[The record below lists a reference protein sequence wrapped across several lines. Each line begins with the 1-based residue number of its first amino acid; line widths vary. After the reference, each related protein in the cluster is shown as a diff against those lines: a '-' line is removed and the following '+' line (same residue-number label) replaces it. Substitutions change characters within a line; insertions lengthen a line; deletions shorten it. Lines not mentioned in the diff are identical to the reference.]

1 MVAVQFALMDHVEG
15 HADTPSGA
23 VFAEALALAEAAD
36 DLGLAAV
43 WFAEHHFGVHRG
55 HLPATPLLALA
66 AGQRTRRIGVG
77 SAIICLNL
85 HHPLAVA
92 EQVATVDVLTGGRAS
107 FGFGS
112 GCTPPEVAAFGLALT
127 DEVRR
132 ERFAEALDV
141 MLGLWRGGPFAFDGH
156 HFRLPAVTL
165 RPAPLGDLRTRTWA
179 AANSVESAV
188 LAGERGV
195 GLMTSRERPLTNLRE
210 IVAAYR
216 SAWKRAGW
224 TEAPPVSGG
233 FGLYVGADDRS
244 AETEVAATIPLLWE
258 KVAVRPEW
266 RAASAPASAA
276 EAARRVGFLYGSPE
290 TVAQAIVARQR
301 ALSLTHVHVQ
311 LRWPAIGPAQTRA
324 CLRRLGREV
333 IPRVQA
339 AATGG
344 SLPLSIAQ

>member
-1 MVAVQFALMDHVEG
+1 MQFALMDHVEG
-15 HADTPSGA
+15 NADTPSA
-23 VFAEALALAEAAD
+23 EVFAEVLTLVEAAE
-36 DLGLAAV
+36 DLGLAAI

-55 HLPATPLLALA
+55 HLPATPLLAVA
-66 AGQRTRRIGVG
+66 AGQRTRRIHVG

-112 GCTPPEVAAFGLALT
+112 GCTPPEAAAFGLTLT

-141 MLGLWRGGPFAFDGH
+141 VLGLWGGAPFAFGGH
-156 HFRLPAVTL
+156 YFRLPTVTL
-165 RPAPLGDLRTRTWA
+165 RPVPLGDLRTRTWA

-195 GLMTSRERPLTNLRE
+195 GLMTSRERPLNHLRE
-210 IVAAYR
+210 IVAAHR

-224 TEAPPVSGG
+224 TEIPPVSGG

-244 AETEVAATIPLLWE
+244 AEAEVATTIPPLWE
-258 KVAVRPEW
+258 KVAIRPEW
-266 RAASAPASAA
+266 STAPAPASVA

-301 ALSLTHVHVQ
+301 ALSLTHAHVQ
-311 LRWPAIGPAQTRA
+311 LRWPGIGPAQTRD

-339 AATGG
+339 ATTG
-344 SLPLSIAQ
+344 A

>member
-15 HADTPSGA
+15 DADTPSSE
-23 VFAEALALAEAAD
+23 VFAEVLSLVEAAE

-43 WFAEHHFGVHRG
+43 WFAEHHFGIHRG

-92 EQVATVDVLTGGRAS
+92 EQIATVDVLTGGRAS

-112 GCTPPEVAAFGLALT
+112 GCTPPEVAAFGLTLT

-141 MLGLWRGGPFAFDGH
+141 VLGLWRGAPFAFDGRY
-156 HFRLPAVTL
+156 FRLPTVTL
-165 RPAPLGDLRTRTWA
+165 RPVPLGDLRTQTWA

-195 GLMTSRERPLTNLRE
+195 GLMTSRERPLHDLQE
-210 IVAAYR
+210 IVTAYR
-216 SAWKRAGW
+216 GAWERVGW
-224 TEAPPVSGG
+224 TETPPVSGG

-244 AETEVAATIPLLWE
+244 AEAEVVATIPPLWE
-258 KVAVRPEW
+258 KVAIRPEW
-266 RAASAPASAA
+266 STAPAPASAA

-301 ALSLTHVHVQ
+301 ALSLTHAHVQ
-311 LRWPAIGPAQTRA
+311 LRWPGIGPAQTRA

-333 IPRVQA
+333 IPHVQA
-339 AATGG
+339 ATTGD
-344 SLPLSIAQ
+344 

>member
-1 MVAVQFALMDHVEG
+1 MQFALMDHVEG
-15 HADTPSGA
+15 DADTPSGE
-23 VFAEALALAEAAD
+23 VFAEVLSLVEAAE

-66 AGQRTRRIGVG
+66 AGQRTRRIAVG

-112 GCTPPEVAAFGLALT
+112 GCTPPEAAAFGLTLT

-141 MLGLWRGGPFAFDGH
+141 VLGLWRGAPFAFDGRY
-156 HFRLPAVTL
+156 FQLPAVTL
-165 RPAPLGDLRTRTWA
+165 RPAPLGDLRTRTWV
-179 AANSVESAV
+179 AANSVESAM

-195 GLMTSRERPLTNLRE
+195 GLMTSRERPLSHLRE
-210 IVAAYR
+210 IVAAHR
-216 SAWKRAGW
+216 SVWERAGW
-224 TEAPPVSGG
+224 TEPPPVSGG

-244 AETEVAATIPLLWE
+244 AETEVATTIPSLWE
-258 KVAVRPEW
+258 KVAIRPEW
-266 RAASAPASAA
+266 STAPAPVSAV

-290 TVAQAIVARQR
+290 TVAPAIIARQR

-311 LRWPAIGPAQTRA
+311 LRWPGIGLTQTHA
-324 CLRRLGREV
+324 CLRRLGHEV

-339 AATGG
+339 ATGSG
-344 SLPLSIAQ
+344 